1 VAVDVFQG
9 VNADGLGNRIIGTGY
24 NCSGATTPWATF
36 LSAEENFQ
44 GSSAFYV
51 GVQEDVLPN
60 GSQTSYVLKA
70 PLAKPLV
77 WWARN
82 MATWWKLTLIL
93 SIPSRKHTALGR
105 FRHENATIRAEAGQ
119 SPGGLHG

>member
-1 VAVDVFQG
+1 MAIKNVTAWGTRSYQIGNRDFLVGTGPVAVDVFQG

-60 GSQTSYVLKA
+60 GFANQ
-70 PLAKPLV
+70 
-77 WWARN
+77 
-82 MATWWKLTLIL
+82 
-93 SIPSRKHTALGR
+93 
-105 FRHENATIRAEAGQ
+105 
-119 SPGGLHG
+119 LH